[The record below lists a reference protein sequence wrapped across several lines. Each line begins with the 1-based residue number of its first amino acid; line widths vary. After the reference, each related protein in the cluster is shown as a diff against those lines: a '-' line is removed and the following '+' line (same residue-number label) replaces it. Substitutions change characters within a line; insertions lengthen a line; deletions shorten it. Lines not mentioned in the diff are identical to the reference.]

1 MSRIQRDAISDKEL
15 TFILLKQHSAQL
27 CNSGGITCCPLQQD
41 YQKEKEKNIQHA
53 WSRTY
58 EQSPK

>member
-1 MSRIQRDAISDKEL
+1 MQRIS
-15 TFILLKQHSAQL
+15 TFILLKQHSAQP
-27 CNSGGITCCPLQQD
+27 CNSVGITCSPLQQD
-41 YQKEKEKNIQHA
+41 YQKEKNIQHA

>member
-1 MSRIQRDAISDKEL
+1 MQRIS
-15 TFILLKQHSAQL
+15 TFILLKQHSTQP
-27 CNSGGITCCPLQQD
+27 CNTVGITCSPLQQD
-41 YQKEKEKNIQHA
+41 YQKEKEKNIQQA